1 MRHFELVAV
10 RTCWPGAS
18 RRSVADPLI
27 STVGVSVGVMAL
39 IIALALMTGLQQEL
53 RDRIVGSAAHVYVW
67 KVGEGGIADYQAEV
81 ATLSAQEHV
90 RGAAPA
96 VLGKALVTTDKGEGF
111 ITVKGLDP
119 QLETRVTDI
128 ARAMTSG
135 GLAGLAPASE
145 TDPDGIVIGS
155 ELAQRLGVAV
165 GDTVSVLTPHGSLS
179 PMGMMPRTRRL
190 EVVGIFTLGLFE
202 FDSARL
208 RRFASRSVWSI
219 ATVST
224 SCSCGSTTSAP
235 RPRWPSNCRRGWA
248 RYITQDWADLN
259 QSLFSA
265 LWLEKMAISITIGL
279 IVMVAALN
287 IVASLI
293 LLVMEKSRDIAILK
307 TMGASAG
314 SIMTIFLLQGL
325 IIGLVGTTV
334 GAAAGLGVA
343 WVCNTYKLIRI
354 PMDVY
359 QVSHVPS
366 GSCRGLRDGDPGG
379 RRHLFPV
386 ATIYPSRQAARL
398 DLAQAPVPVGAHMMR
413 PPRMPLPHDAPPPQ
427 MRPRPEL
434 RPAQDVPRPRC
445 APAPRCFPAP
455 ACLCPRGGP
464 PCSP

>member
-1 MRHFELVAV
+1 MRHFELYVAV
-10 RTCWPGAS
+10 RYLLA
-18 RRSVADPLI
+18 RRKQAFLSLISLI

-111 ITVKGLDP
+111 ITVKGIDP

-202 FDSARL
+202 FDSAYGFVSLPVAQRL
-208 RRFASRSVWSI
+208 VDRDRVDFVQLRIDDIYAAPQV
-219 ATVST
+219 AEQL
-224 SCSCGSTTSAP
+224 SA
-235 RPRWPSNCRRGWA
+235 RLGNG
-248 RYITQDWADLN
+248 YITQDWADLN

-359 QVSHVPS
+359 QVSYVPFRIVPWDFAMVILAAVVI
-366 GSCRGLRDGDPGG
+366 C
-379 RRHLFPV
+379 FV

-398 DLAQAPVPVGAHMMR
+398 DPAQA
-413 PPRMPLPHDAPPPQ
+413 
-427 MRPRPEL
+427 L
-434 RPAQDVPRPRC
+434 RYQ
-445 APAPRCFPAP
+445 
-455 ACLCPRGGP
+455 
-464 PCSP
+464 